1 MSLEVE
7 KIIMKI
13 LTSLALSL
21 ICFLIISHFVVSVN
35 IFEYLII
42 EVLLVLSH
50 TFYKFVHRWI
60 SVQQR

>member
-13 LTSLALSL
+13 LTSIGLSL
-21 ICFLIISHFVVSVN
+21 ICFLIINHFVVSVN

-50 TFYKFVHRWI
+50 TFYKFVYRWI

>member
-1 MSLEVE
+1 MSLEIE

-13 LTSLALSL
+13 LTSILLSI
-21 ICFLIISHFVVSVN
+21 ICFLIINHFIVSVN

-42 EVLLVLSH
+42 EFLLVLSH
-50 TFYKFVHRWI
+50 TFYRFVHRWI

>member
-1 MSLEVE
+1 MSLELE

-13 LTSLALSL
+13 LTSVALSL
-21 ICFLIISHFVVSVN
+21 ICFLIINHFIVSVN

-50 TFYKFVHRWI
+50 TFYKFVYRWI